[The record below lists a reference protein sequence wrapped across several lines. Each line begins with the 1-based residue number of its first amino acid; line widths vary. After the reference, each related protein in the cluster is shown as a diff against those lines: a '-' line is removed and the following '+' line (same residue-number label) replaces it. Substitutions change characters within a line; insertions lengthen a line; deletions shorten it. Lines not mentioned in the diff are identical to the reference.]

1 MGNGMWWGLHRT
13 RTRAPRPA
21 HVPARPAVAVTAARY
36 ADERR
41 AAPRVLA
48 LRDRRSRGISLLLCS
63 LGASATGCEARAG
76 KSGMWPVPL
85 RTPTCRVLLG
95 RSSGAPNSSRKLAS
109 GTDRIGGQVRARAV
123 FAAGENVKNG
133 RQAHLGMQQHLEG
146 YLSRIKERI
155 LRPQY

>member
-1 MGNGMWWGLHRT
+1 MSQWHVVGA
-13 RTRAPRPA
+13 APDQDQGA
-21 HVPARPAVAVTAARY
+21 AAGARSRAARG
-36 ADERR
+36 RGHGGQICGR
-41 AAPRVLA
+41 APRVLA